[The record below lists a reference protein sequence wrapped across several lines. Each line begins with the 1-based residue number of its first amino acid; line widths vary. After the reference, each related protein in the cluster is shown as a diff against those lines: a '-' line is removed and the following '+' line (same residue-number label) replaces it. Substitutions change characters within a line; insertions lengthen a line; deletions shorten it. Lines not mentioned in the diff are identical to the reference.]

1 MIHPLFITMA
11 KEPGLFLE
19 HADAYADL
27 AVAELACWR
36 SRLQQRA
43 LLAAA
48 AALLALL
55 GLGLA
60 GVAGLLAAAMPWQAM
75 PMPWVLWALPLA
87 LLLLAAVL
95 GWRVQ
100 QLGDDT
106 AFTTLREQI
115 AQDLAT
121 LKILDDEA

>member
-1 MIHPLFITMA
+1 VIHPLFITMA

>member
-27 AVAELACWR
+27 AVAELTCWR
-36 SRLQQRA
+36 TRTVRRA
-43 LLAAA
+43 MLAAA
-48 AALLALL
+48 AALCALL

-60 GVAGLLAAAMPWQAM
+60 GVAGLLAAALPWQVM
-75 PMPWVLWALPLA
+75 PMPWVLWALPLF
-87 LLLLAAVL
+87 LLVLAAVL
-95 GWRVQ
+95 AWRVQ
-100 QLGDDT
+100 QLEVDST
-106 AFTTLREQI
+106 FTTLREQV

-121 LKILDDEA
+121 LKILDEEA

>member
-121 LKILDDEA
+121 LKILDDKA